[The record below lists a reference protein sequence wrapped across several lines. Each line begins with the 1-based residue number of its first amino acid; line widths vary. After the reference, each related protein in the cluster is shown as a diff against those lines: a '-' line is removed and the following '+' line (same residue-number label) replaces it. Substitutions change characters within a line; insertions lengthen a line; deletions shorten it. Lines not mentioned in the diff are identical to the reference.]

1 MHYPIQ
7 LSDFRSHRTQ
17 KEGVGLSRIVQ
28 LLFEN
33 RRATQ
38 NSRVIDHR
46 VFIVGSVWVEPHSSA
61 AGSRMLQ
68 LIQFFLAQKWK
79 VFFGTAAIKGRHS
92 LDLRSYGVHELTIES
107 NNSTFD
113 LLIQKIKPTIVLF
126 DRFVMEEQFGWRVA
140 ENCPDALRILDS
152 EDLHCLRKTRHEAIK
167 KQIAFTE
174 ERLMAS
180 EITKREIASIY
191 RCDLSLII
199 SRFEMKLLKETFK
212 IQESLLCHL
221 PFFLTPVSEKRQ
233 VNWPSYEDRKHFVF
247 IGNFLHAPNL
257 DAALM
262 LKRELWRRIRPQIP
276 DTQLH
281 IYGAYPNQ
289 QIRELHNVKEHFYVH
304 GFTESATDMLEHAR
318 VLLAPLRFG
327 AGIKGKL
334 TDAMQCGTPS
344 VTTNIGAEGMCDG
357 ISWSGF
363 IADDWEEFARSAVL
377 LYSQKKVWLQAQQ
390 NGTDI
395 INNLFVAEKG
405 HTKLLLRIEESIG
418 NLSKL
423 RSLNFI
429 GQLLHYH
436 TAKSTKYLS
445 KWIEEKKGGS
455 PKN

>member
-1 MHYPIQ
+1 MSQFPP
-7 LSDFRSHRTQ
+7 R
-17 KEGVGLSRIVQ
+17 
-28 LLFEN
+28 LL
-33 RRATQ
+33 
-38 NSRVIDHR
+38 VI
-46 VFIVGSVWVEPHSSA
+46 GTVWPEPKSSA
-61 AGSRMLQ
+61 AGIHLLSLINAIQQQGYDCHFACPANSYEAQHTIDLSSLQ
-68 LIQFFLAQKWK
+68 ISAHEIQLNDSSFDEMVAHLAP
-79 VFFGTAAIKGRHS
+79 
-92 LDLRSYGVHELTIES
+92 D
-107 NNSTFD
+107 
-113 LLIQKIKPTIVLF
+113 IVLF
-126 DRFVMEEQFGWRVA
+126 DRFMMEEQFSWRVRQA
-140 ENCPDALRILDS
+140 CPNALCILDTEDVHSLRDVGRRLINQYPDIDLSISALIQYHQGCVEYPQLQGCLHNDLALR
-152 EDLHCLRKTRHEAIK
+152 
-167 KQIAFTE
+167 
-174 ERLMAS
+174 
-180 EITKREIASIY
+180 EITSMLRM
-191 RCDLSLII
+191 DLSLII

-221 PFFLTPVSEKRQ
+221 PFFLTPISEKRQ
-233 VNWPSYEDRKHFVF
+233 VNWPSYEDRRHFVF

-262 LKRELWRRIRPQIP
+262 LKRELWKRIRPQIP
-276 DTQLH
+276 DPQLH

-289 QIRELHNVKEHFYVH
+289 QVRELHNVKEHFYVH

-327 AGIKGKL
+327 AGLKGKL

-423 RSLNFI
+423 RSFNFI

>member
-1 MHYPIQ
+1 M
-7 LSDFRSHRTQ
+7 
-17 KEGVGLSRIVQ
+17 
-28 LLFEN
+28 
-33 RRATQ
+33 
-38 NSRVIDHR
+38 
-46 VFIVGSVWVEPHSSA
+46 
-61 AGSRMLQ
+61 
-68 LIQFFLAQKWK
+68 
-79 VFFGTAAIKGRHS
+79 
-92 LDLRSYGVHELTIES
+92 
-107 NNSTFD
+107 
-113 LLIQKIKPTIVLF
+113 
-126 DRFVMEEQFGWRVA
+126 
-140 ENCPDALRILDS
+140 
-152 EDLHCLRKTRHEAIK
+152 
-167 KQIAFTE
+167 
-174 ERLMAS
+174 
-180 EITKREIASIY
+180 
-191 RCDLSLII
+191 
-199 SRFEMKLLKETFK
+199 
-212 IQESLLCHL
+212 
-221 PFFLTPVSEKRQ
+221 
-233 VNWPSYEDRKHFVF
+233 
-247 IGNFLHAPNL
+247 HAPNL

-262 LKRELWRRIRPQIP
+262 LKRELWKRIRPQIP